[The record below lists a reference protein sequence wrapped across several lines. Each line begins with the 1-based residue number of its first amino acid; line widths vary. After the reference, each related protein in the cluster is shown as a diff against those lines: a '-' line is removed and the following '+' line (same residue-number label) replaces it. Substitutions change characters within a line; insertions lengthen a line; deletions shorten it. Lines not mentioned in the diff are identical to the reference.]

1 MQEFIVRNDTRYG
14 GSDASRSLHTS
25 QFEYARVQLC
35 VCPVEIQTPA
45 HGNLN
50 GRSVTARPL
59 VLSPSSMLP
68 TAAGRIALSLPQ
80 GKIRHACK
88 KRYYIM
94 FTFFCKL
101 RISETGSVGKRVYC
115 WWS

>member
-1 MQEFIVRNDTRYG
+1 MVANTIWRVSEFASTEFVMREFIVRNETRYG

-25 QFEYARVQLC
+25 QFEY
-35 VCPVEIQTPA
+35 
-45 HGNLN
+45 LN
-50 GRSVTARPL
+50 GRNVTARPL

-94 FTFFCKL
+94 FTFFSKL
-101 RISETGSVGKRVYC
+101 RVCETGSVGKRVYY
-115 WWS
+115 